1 MEFLKT
7 VVEKLGID
15 NEMLSKIE
23 SGELQVDD
31 VVTSYVSQ
39 VEKSV
44 SDRIAKQIE
53 EQKKTELFGAAYAKT
68 EKQLADEFGVDLS
81 KYESIDKRD
90 RYKSIIK
97 DLKQSQIEMVE
108 NLKKE
113 YSSVDAQRLQ
123 QVTQQLELANAKLNE
138 KDHEMQKKLIEKD
151 QQFNDFKKNLQIDG
165 IRNKLVESIKNP
177 RLNPKEMRAVFEA
190 EVRENGFTFEMDAD
204 GNIWV
209 NKDNNRVKHPQKATE
224 NLKYET
230 LFEIVSTENNFT
242 RQSNA
247 SEPQKF
253 VFNDEKSKDGVHPA
267 RLKYLQE
274 RNLI

>member
-7 VVEKLGID
+7 VIEKLGID
-15 NEMLSKIE
+15 NEMLSKVE
-23 SGELQVDD
+23 AGEMQVDD

-39 VEKSV
+39 VEKTIEE
-44 SDRIAKQIE
+44 RLGKKIE

-81 KYESIDKRD
+81 KYETVDKRD
-90 RYKSIIK
+90 RYKTIIK
-97 DLKQSQIEMVE
+97 DLKQSQIEMIE

-113 YSSVDAQRLQ
+113 YSSVDAQNLRQL
-123 QVTQQLELANAKLNE
+123 TQQLELSNARLNE
-138 KDHEMQKKLIEKD
+138 KDNDYKKQLIEKD
-151 QQFNDFKKNLQIDG
+151 QQFEDFKKNLQIDG
-165 IRNKLVESIKNP
+165 IRNKLVEGIKNP
-177 RLNPKEMRAVFEA
+177 RLNPKEMRAVFDA
-190 EVRENGFTFEMDAD
+190 EVREKGFTFEMDAD

-209 NKDNNRVKHPQKATE
+209 NKDNIRVKHPQKATE

-230 LFEIVSTENNFT
+230 LFELVSTENNFT

-253 VFNDEKSKDGVHPA
+253 VFNDDKAKDGLHPA

>member
-23 SGELQVDD
+23 AGELQVDD

-138 KDHEMQKKLIEKD
+138 KDHEMHQKLIEKD

-177 RLNPKEMRAVFEA
+177 RLNPKEMRAVFDA

>member
-7 VVEKLGID
+7 VIEKLGID
-15 NEMLSKIE
+15 NEMLSKVE
-23 SGELQVDD
+23 AGELQVDD

-81 KYESIDKRD
+81 KYETVDKRD
-90 RYKSIIK
+90 RYKTIIK

-108 NLKKE
+108 KLKSE
-113 YSSVDAQRLQ
+113 YTSADAQKLQ
-123 QVTQQLELANAKLNE
+123 QLTQQLELANAKLNE
-138 KDHEMQKKLIEKD
+138 KDHIYQQQLIEKD
-151 QQFNDFKKNLQIDG
+151 KQFQDYLKNQQIDG
-165 IRNKLVESIKNP
+165 IRNKLVEGIKNP
-177 RLNPKEMRAVFEA
+177 RLNPKEMRAVFES
-190 EVRENGFTFEMDAD
+190 EVREKGFTFEMDPD

-209 NKDNNRVKHPQKATE
+209 NKEGNRVKHPQKATE

-230 LFEIVSTENNFT
+230 LFELVSTENNFT

-247 SEPQKF
+247 SDPQKF
-253 VFNDEKSKDGVHPA
+253 VFNDEKTKDGLHPA